1 VANSEKLSS
10 LIGTQNRETKEQSRS
25 HKLEKQTKACF
36 GRVSLKCACKILK
49 YITVVLILEL

>member
-36 GRVSLKCACKILK
+36 GRVS
-49 YITVVLILEL
+49 